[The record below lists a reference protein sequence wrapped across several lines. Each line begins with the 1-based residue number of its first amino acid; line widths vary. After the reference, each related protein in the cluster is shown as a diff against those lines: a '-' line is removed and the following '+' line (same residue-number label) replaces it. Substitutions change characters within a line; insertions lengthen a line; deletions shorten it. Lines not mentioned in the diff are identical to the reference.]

1 MARVSA
7 VDCSDIHVVEHE
19 KGRSSIMAT
28 VSAPLYGSVDSS
40 GTSGT
45 DALLT
50 EVKEFHKDCRQR
62 LAFNT
67 RWDNV
72 LNVSG
77 ILLSVAI
84 IASGAFDQ
92 SEITSILGG
101 LVAAI
106 VTAQRAFPFGSRVQF
121 YRVLVGQTEN
131 LMTDIRSGAPLASA
145 TITLKSL
152 RLDFAQQ
159 LPRGSSFSADDT
171 QRQ

>member
-1 MARVSA
+1 
-7 VDCSDIHVVEHE
+7 
-19 KGRSSIMAT
+19 MAT
-28 VSAPLYGSVDSS
+28 VSAPLYGSLDSS
-40 GTSGT
+40 GVSGI

-50 EVKEFHKDCRQR
+50 EVKDFHKDCQHR
-62 LAFNT
+62 LSFNT

-84 IASGAFDQ
+84 IASGAFEL
-92 SEITSILGG
+92 SKLTTVLGG

-131 LMTDIRSGAPLASA
+131 LMTDIRGGTPLPAAA
-145 TITLKSL
+145 TTLKSL

-159 LPRGSSFSADDT
+159 LPRGSSFSADDSAKH
-171 QRQ
+171 Q